1 MAHGPDQAVLGLGR
15 PATNV
20 PVNQPGVLDE
30 AEDNDLDQLAGTQA
44 ELTAHEADTS
54 THGVATVAGVADI
67 TTHESDTSTHGVTVV
82 AGTADIATHEALT
95 QTVGVHGLPRV
106 TLAAGTAAAANVTIA
121 GLLAGDTLVSVLSF
135 TTAAAI
141 ASVADRTAE
150 YVTGAGVLTKSAG
163 TNETGNQ
170 LIIFWVD
177 KA

>member
-30 AEDNDLDQLAGTQA
+30 TEDNDLASLGVDNA

-54 THGVATVAGVADI
+54 THGVA
-67 TTHESDTSTHGVTVV
+67 VV
-82 AGTADIATHEALT
+82 AGTADIATHAALT
-95 QTVGVHGLPRV
+95 QAAGVHGLPKV
-106 TLAAGTAAAANVTIA
+106 TLAAGTGAGANVTVTGMVA
-121 GLLAGDTLVSVLSF
+121 ADTLISVLSF
-135 TTAAAI
+135 ATAAAI
-141 ASVADRTAE
+141 ATVADRTAE
-150 YVTGAGVLTKSAG
+150 YVAGAGVLTKAAG
-163 TNETGNQ
+163 TDETGNQ